1 MRRSLFIPLAPVRN
15 TIRRCPLLRPS
26 SSVHWAENQRAMRIE
41 ERDIKDYVERLHL
54 GVRTS
59 GTGVRWQLLRDVPG
73 DTARPDQLV
82 RVAYRMELIDGTVA
96 YESARGAPESFRVE
110 HDEVESGLHEGI
122 QHLSPGDSAIIIIP
136 SHRASGDR

>member
-1 MRRSLFIPLAPVRN
+1 
-15 TIRRCPLLRPS
+15 
-26 SSVHWAENQRAMRIE
+26 MRIE